1 MKEKKKMSKIE
12 HALKLAK
19 DCTYADEM
27 TEGAKEFLRMKID
40 EALEEL
46 NQDKEEKISK
56 GISRREREFEKL
68 VKVYST
74 KICSEII
81 KNGFEGVEL
90 WVRVAMSETLN
101 TKNS

>member
-1 MKEKKKMSKIE
+1 MMSKIE

-46 NQDKEEKISK
+46 NQNKEDEK
-56 GISRREREFEKL
+56 
-68 VKVYST
+68 
-74 KICSEII
+74 
-81 KNGFEGVEL
+81 N
-90 WVRVAMSETLN
+90 
-101 TKNS
+101 

>member
-1 MKEKKKMSKIE
+1 MMSKIE

-46 NQDKEEKISK
+46 NQNKDDYSFTRVSVEE
-56 GISRREREFEKL
+56 RQRERSDKYDYLIGDDDIKLNQMKEDEK
-68 VKVYST
+68 
-74 KICSEII
+74 
-81 KNGFEGVEL
+81 N
-90 WVRVAMSETLN
+90 
-101 TKNS
+101 